1 MAVGKVVSA
10 SVDAAGAARSCR
22 EVAANKRGVFFL
34 TFFSYVL
41 FHASRKSFSAIKG
54 EMADEQWIHS
64 RVYARDQQAE
74 MYGLLDTLF
83 MAFYAVG
90 LYISGMLGDK
100 HDLRRMIAGGMWA
113 TAAIVLLFGLGALAD
128 IHALSFYAI
137 LWGLNGL
144 IQSSGWPANV
154 AVMGKWFDQSERG
167 AVLGIW
173 SGNACLGNIV
183 GTALVASM
191 FALFDKTVAWK
202 LALVISAGLVA
213 MHGLLV
219 HLFLY
224 PDPKDVPYRHDVLEE
239 AKPEVAKKKDDPE
252 EAADGTEEEA
262 PPKSKGI
269 GFFEAWCIPGVF
281 PYSMSYACLKSVNY
295 ALFFWIPFYLTVSL
309 NMENSKADAFSVRVF
324 SQKEADAR
332 MLYDVGQI
340 LGGFVG
346 GFVSDKMGVRSPV
359 VVTMLLFSCVA
370 LYFLDGA
377 SYDVTALLLF
387 VSGFMLG
394 GPANLIST
402 AISADLGTHE
412 SIRGNAE
419 ALSTVTGIIDGTGS
433 VGAAL
438 VQYLVGYLANCQYE
452 PKGCD
457 PKSPRCVQVCSW
469 GPVFVLLEVGTV
481 LSCVCLAQLLYHELL
496 LIRGRRRY
504 CTREN

>member
-1 MAVGKVVSA
+1 MGGKKKLEVAAVETSVSA
-10 SVDAAGAARSCR
+10 ASSRRCR
-22 EVAANKRGVFFL
+22 EFAANKRGVFFL

-54 EMADEQWIHS
+54 EMGDEQWIHS
-64 RVYARDQQAE
+64 KIYGRDQQAE

-113 TAAIVLLFGLGALAD
+113 TAAIVLLFGLGAMAD
-128 IHALSFYAI
+128 IHALSFYAV

-154 AVMGKWFDQSERG
+154 AVMGKWFDQRERG
-167 AVLGIW
+167 AVLGVW

-183 GTALVASM
+183 GTALVAMM
-191 FALFDKTVAWK
+191 FALFDRTVAWK
-202 LALVISAGLVA
+202 LALVVSAVLVA
-213 MHGLLV
+213 FHGLLI
-219 HLFLY
+219 HFFLY
-224 PDPKDVPYRHDVLEE
+224 PDPKDVQYRHESLEE
-239 AKPEVAKKKDDPE
+239 AKPEVAKQKDDPE
-252 EAADGTEEEA
+252 EGEAAGDDAKT
-262 PPKSKGI
+262 KGI
-269 GFFEAWCIPGVF
+269 GFFEAWCIPGVL
-281 PYSMSYACLKSVNY
+281 PYAMSYACLKSVNY

-309 NMENSKADAFSVRVF
+309 HMENSQADSFS
-324 SQKEADAR
+324 
-332 MLYDVGQI
+332 MLYDAGQI
-340 LGGFVG
+340 VGGFVG
-346 GFVSDKMGVRSPV
+346 GIVSDRMGVRSPV
-359 VVTMLLFSCVA
+359 VVTMLLFSCIT
-370 LYFLDGA
+370 LYFMDGA
-377 SYDVTALLLF
+377 SYDMTALLLLA
-387 VSGFMLG
+387 SGFMLG

-412 SIRGNAE
+412 SIRGDAE

-452 PKGCD
+452 PKGCN

-481 LSCVCLAQLLYHELL
+481 LSCVCLGQLLYHELL
-496 LIRGRRRY
+496 LIRSRRRY
-504 CTREN
+504 CVREN

>member
-1 MAVGKVVSA
+1 MGAKKPTEAVAAAVEASVSA
-10 SVDAAGAARSCR
+10 ASSRGCR

-54 EMADEQWIHS
+54 EMGDEQWIHS
-64 RVYARDQQAE
+64 TIYSKDQQAE
-74 MYGLLDTLF
+74 MYGLMDTLF
-83 MAFYAVG
+83 MGFYALG
-90 LYISGMLGDK
+90 LYVSGILGDK

-113 TAAIVLLFGLGALAD
+113 TAAITLLFGLGALAD
-128 IHALSFYAI
+128 IHALSFYAV

-144 IQSSGWPANV
+144 IQSSGFPANV
-154 AVMGKWFDQSERG
+154 AVMGKWFDQKERG
-167 AVLGIW
+167 AVLGVW

-183 GTALVASM
+183 GTALVAVM
-191 FALFDKTVAWK
+191 FAILDKTVAWK
-202 LALVISAGLVA
+202 IALIVSAVFVA
-213 MHGLLV
+213 FHGLII
-219 HLFLY
+219 HFFLY
-224 PDPKDVPYRHDVLEE
+224 PDPKDVPYRHESLEE
-239 AKPEVAKKKDDPE
+239 AKPEVAKAKDE
-252 EAADGTEEEA
+252 TEESADSTEETK
-262 PPKSKGI
+262 PKGI
-269 GFFEAWCIPGVF
+269 GFIEAWCIPGVL
-281 PYSMSYACLKSVNY
+281 PYSLSYACLKSVNY

-309 NMENSKADAFSVRVF
+309 HMDNSQAGSFS
-324 SQKEADAR
+324 
-332 MLYDVGQI
+332 MLYDAGQI
-340 LGGFVG
+340 FGGFVG
-346 GFVSDKMGVRSPV
+346 GILSDRMGVRSPV
-359 VVTMLLFSCVA
+359 VVTMLLLSCIT
-370 LYFLDGA
+370 LYFMDGA
-377 SYDVTALLLF
+377 SYDMTAVLLLA
-387 VSGFMLG
+387 SGFMLG

-419 ALSTVTGIIDGTGS
+419 ALATVTGIIDGTGS

-496 LIRGRRRY
+496 VIRSRRRY
-504 CTREN
+504 CVREN